1 MPVNGI
7 IRLVAVACLA
17 TLAACDEN
25 ELILEGPREP
35 LRPQAE
41 AAEKVNRVLP
51 LTLPAQVSNPEW
63 DHKGGAQTHAVPN
76 PALRQPL
83 SAVWSTDIGSGNNRS
98 LRLAADPIVS
108 GGRIFTLDAKSRL
121 SAVGLGGDVL
131 WMRDLTPEGERA
143 GDASGGGLAADGG
156 ILYATTGFGRI
167 VALDPATGDLRWE
180 QRLGAAAGGAPMVAN
195 GVVYLTSRNATGW
208 ALDAR
213 TGRILWQVLATPAIG
228 ALVGG
233 PSPALAG
240 DLVVFPFASGQLVAV
255 NRTTGDRTWIAS
267 IAGNRP
273 ERAFSRVR
281 DVTGDPVV
289 VGGRIYAGTHGGRT
303 SAINATTGQTLW
315 TANEGAMS
323 PVWVAGGSVFLIS
336 DENRLVRLE
345 ADSGE
350 IVWSVDLPF
359 YTKEKQSRRKTIFA
373 HYGPVLAG
381 GRLIV
386 LSDDEVIRNFDPASG
401 ALISV
406 DELPAGAARNPVV
419 AGGVL
424 YVVTEDGRLHAFR

>member
-1 MPVNGI
+1 MNGV
-7 IRLVAVACLA
+7 IRLVAVAS
-17 TLAACDEN
+17 LAALASCGED

-35 LRPQAE
+35 LRSQTE
-41 AAEKVNRVLP
+41 TVEQVNRVVP
-51 LTLPAQVSNPEW
+51 LTLPVPVSNSEW

-76 PALRQPL
+76 PLLRQPL
-83 SAVWSTDIGSGNNRS
+83 AAVWSTDIGSGNNRS

-108 GGRIFTLDAKSRL
+108 GGRVFTLDAKSRL
-121 SAVGLGGDVL
+121 SAVGLDGDVL
-131 WMRDLTPEGERA
+131 WTRDLTPGGERP

-156 ILYATTGFGRI
+156 VLYVTTGFGRV
-167 VALDPATGDLRWE
+167 VALDPASGDVRWE
-180 QRLGAAAGGAPMVAN
+180 QRLDAAAGGAPMVAN
-195 GVVYLTSRNATGW
+195 GVVYLTTRNASGW
-208 ALDAR
+208 ALDGR
-213 TGRILWQVLATPAIG
+213 TGRILWQILATPADG

-240 DLVVFPFASGQLVAV
+240 ELVVFPFASGQLVAV

-273 ERAFSRVR
+273 DRAFSRVR

-303 SAINATTGQTLW
+303 SAINAATGQVIW

-345 ADSGE
+345 ADTGE

-359 YTKEKQSRRKTIFA
+359 YTKEKQSRRKTIYA
-373 HYGPVLAG
+373 HYGPILAG

-386 LSDDEVIRNFDPASG
+386 LSDDEIIRNFDPASG

-406 DELPAGAARNPVV
+406 DELPSGAARNPVV